1 MMSIATR
8 QFPRRL
14 IAASAS
20 LALVLVVSSRVQAA
34 PAIRMSAVNHVPA
47 CVTPDRLMA
56 FVAARNPR
64 LDPRFKDIARW
75 YKYWGEAWRVRWDF
89 AFFQMAIETN
99 YLSYR
104 RPDGQRG
111 DVHERQNNFA
121 GIGATGG
128 GVPGNRF
135 PDVATG
141 VHAQI
146 QHLVA
151 YSGERIAQPIAP
163 RTVLAQDEIVAKSL
177 ALRRDV
183 TFGDL
188 ARRWAVDRN
197 YARSID
203 AVAAEFRAVHC
214 AGDAAL
220 VKPVATDALRRVPDL
235 RQLPQPARRL
245 SRDAFPQPSGLGGPK
260 LSQLAGPQTEVAE
273 DLPWLTQTA
282 PVAEQPVLAQPAT
295 PRAIKQPP
303 KKSTVKRPGEPS
315 NKTANVPAKETVR
328 TIWTREKTQIG
339 GQRDAPDIDA
349 GVDAGATPATA
360 TLQPPTADKPPPQ
373 QPVDAAPH
381 QGTGFFSLPTFL
393 IAPASSVPQPS
404 RLGGPLPDLAATSAK
419 LPPPCRVVSAS
430 YGGRKTLLVRSV
442 ADGQVRLTALTV
454 HDGFEKSMFETYAKA
469 AAPGAELIGE
479 YNAQGDAL
487 ADARMNCDLD

>member
-1 MMSIATR
+1 MSIAMR

-14 IAASAS
+14 IASSAS
-20 LALVLVVSSRVQAA
+20 LAVVLVVSGRVQAA

-56 FVAARNPR
+56 FVSARNPR

-214 AGDAAL
+214 AGAAAL
-220 VKPVATDALRRVPDL
+220 VKPVATRANGSGPELQR
-235 RQLPQPARRL
+235 LPQPARRMP
-245 SRDAFPQPSGLGGPK
+245 RDAFPEPSGLGGPK
-260 LSQLAGPQTEVAE
+260 PLQLAGPLAEFAE
-273 DLPWLTQTA
+273 DLPWLTKTA
-282 PVAEQPVLAQPAT
+282 PATEPPALAEPAA
-295 PRAIKQPP
+295 PPAIKPTP
-303 KKSTVKRPGEPS
+303 KKSTVKKQGAPP
-315 NKTANVPAKETVR
+315 NKTANVPSREPVR
-328 TIWTREKTQIG
+328 TIWTREKTQVGG
-339 GQRDAPDIDA
+339 GQRDAPD
-349 GVDAGATPATA
+349 VEPRATPATA
-360 TLQPPTADKPPPQ
+360 TLQPSTDDQPQ
-373 QPVDAAPH
+373 PQVRPPVDASPR
-381 QGTGFFSLPTFL
+381 QGAGFFSLPTFL
-393 IAPASSVPQPS
+393 IAPASNAPQPS
-404 RLGGPLPDLAATSAK
+404 RLGGPLPVIAAAPAQ
-419 LPPPCRVVSAS
+419 LRPICRVMSAS
-430 YGGRKTLLVRSV
+430 YGGRKTLLVRSI
-442 ADGQVRLTALTV
+442 ADGQLRLTALTV

-469 AAPGAELIGE
+469 AAPGAQLIGE
-479 YNAQGDAL
+479 YDTQTDAL
-487 ADARMNCDLD
+487 ADARMNCDPQ